1 MNTVNKAVAKPSAI
15 GQQVKILTGEK
26 IVDTLKVS
34 ADEGKLM
41 IEYAQLAEGATKKN
55 QKLVEMLYANDKRSY
70 HFVGANDEDKGLVA
84 FRNQVLDYLTKGLD
98 AESQRL
104 IKAEPKS
111 LKVSE
116 QAVRTLLVTKN
127 LPTLFGNIKK
137 AMVRFETKA
146 LSGETEKAKPKTN
159 EQMVHYYVNQALEK
173 ITKCKNGWEGM
184 LKDKQALE
192 ALAVRKQVKLPK

>member
-1 MNTVNKAVAKPSAI
+1 MNTVNKSAVKPSAI
-15 GQQVKILTGEK
+15 SQQVKTMLGEK

-34 ADEGKLM
+34 ADEGALM
-41 IEYAQLAEGATKKN
+41 MEYATLAEGATNKN
-55 QKLVEMLYANDKRSY
+55 NQLVEKLYANGKRSY

-84 FRNQVLDYLTKGLD
+84 FRNQVLDYLIKGLD
-98 AESQRL
+98 SESQRL

-137 AMVRFETKA
+137 AMVRFETQA

>member
-1 MNTVNKAVAKPSAI
+1 MNTVNKSAVKPSAI
-15 GQQVKILTGEK
+15 GQQVKMMTGEK

-34 ADEGKLM
+34 ADEGELM
-41 IEYAQLAEGATKKN
+41 VEYAKLAEGATKKN
-55 QKLVEMLYANDKRSY
+55 QKLVETLYSHGKRSY

-84 FRNQVLDYLTKGLD
+84 FRNQVLDYLTQGLD

>member
-1 MNTVNKAVAKPSAI
+1 MNTVNKSAVKPSAI
-15 GQQVKILTGEK
+15 GQQVKMMTGEK

-34 ADEGKLM
+34 ADEGELM
-41 IEYAQLAEGATKKN
+41 VEYAKLAEGATKKN
-55 QKLVEMLYANDKRSY
+55 QKLVEELYANGKRSY

-84 FRNQVLDYLTKGLD
+84 FRNQVLDYLIKGLD
-98 AESQRL
+98 SESQRL

-137 AMVRFETKA
+137 AMVRFETQA
-146 LSGETEKAKPKTN
+146 LSGETEKKKPKTN
-159 EQMVHYYVNQALEK
+159 EQMVHYYVNLALDK

>member
-1 MNTVNKAVAKPSAI
+1 MNTVNKAVKPSAI
-15 GQQVKILTGEK
+15 GQQVKAMLGEK
-26 IVDTLKVS
+26 IVDTLQVS
-34 ADEGKLM
+34 ADEGDLM
-41 IEYAQLAEGATKKN
+41 MEYAQLAEGATKKN
-55 QKLVEMLYANDKRSY
+55 QKLVETLYSHGKRSY

-98 AESQRL
+98 SEAQKL

-116 QAVRTLLVTKN
+116 QAVRTILTTKT

-137 AMVRFETKA
+137 AMVRFETQA
-146 LSGETEKAKPKTN
+146 LSGETGKAKAKTN
-159 EQMVHYYVNQALEK
+159 EQMVHYYVNQALDK

>member
-1 MNTVNKAVAKPSAI
+1 MNTVNKSVAKPSAI
-15 GQQVKILTGEK
+15 GQQVKTMLGEK
-26 IVDTLKVS
+26 IIDTLKVS
-34 ADEGKLM
+34 ADEGALM
-41 IEYAQLAEGATKKN
+41 MEYATLAEGATNKN
-55 QKLVEMLYANDKRSY
+55 NQLVEKLYANGKRSY

-84 FRNQVLDYLTKGLD
+84 FRNQVLDYLIKGLD
-98 AESQRL
+98 SESQRL

-137 AMVRFETKA
+137 AMVRFETQA

-159 EQMVHYYVNQALEK
+159 EQMVHYYVNLAIEK
-173 ITKCKNGWEGM
+173 ISKCKNGWEGM